1 MDLKKSRE
9 PGSLS
14 SRERSGGGRQ
24 NYQEDQGQESSKKSG
39 GSGSG
44 RSRFKE
50 IRRTSIPCKR
60 MGGEGRRSGGSRGL
74 DRRIGINQRNQEEQ
88 DARKS
93 SILLS
98 QRVWK
103 EWENK
108 MDDQE
113 NQEAIHLTY
122 RKSERGARR
131 GVYLLND
138 QR

>member
-1 MDLKKSRE
+1 MDLKKS
-9 PGSLS
+9 
-14 SRERSGGGRQ
+14 GGLRKI
-24 NYQEDQGQESSKKSG
+24 NPMQENGKRG
-39 GSGSG
+39 TT
-44 RSRFKE
+44 
-50 IRRTSIPCKR
+50 IRRIKR
-60 MGGEGRRSGGSRGL
+60 LLGL
-74 DRRIGINQRNQEEQ
+74 DRRIGKIQRNQEDQ

-93 SILLS
+93 SILLI

-103 EWENK
+103 EWEKK

-122 RKSERGARR
+122 RKSEREARR

>member
-1 MDLKKSRE
+1 M
-9 PGSLS
+9 
-14 SRERSGGGRQ
+14 
-24 NYQEDQGQESSKKSG
+24 QENGKRG
-39 GSGSG
+39 TT
-44 RSRFKE
+44 
-50 IRRTSIPCKR
+50 IRRIKR
-60 MGGEGRRSGGSRGL
+60 LLGL
-74 DRRIGINQRNQEEQ
+74 DRRIGIIQRNQEEQ

-122 RKSERGARR
+122 RKSKRGARR